1 MYRAIFLTIFAA
13 VTLSAQNAASID
25 SLRQGAEQKTLAWE
39 TLAKG
44 LENKIRG
51 LLPCDPKIA
60 AAVAEVNR
68 ASDARLAAFS
78 DYFGAVLAETSARAA
93 AASRLPDSQAK
104 TGTQFLETEH
114 AEGVE
119 ERAGIEYQISQLRA
133 NPGRKSEIGEAETAL
148 RAVAALT
155 DRRNLIMVQQS
166 VRGDALNESLRTL
179 VSQSLAAEAA
189 VKALAAAQTIEAERW
204 RAYYVARL
212 ARVDAECS
220 AINLTPLGARP
231 RAGAQ

>member
-1 MYRAIFLTIFAA
+1 MYRAILLTIFAA
-13 VTLSAQNAASID
+13 ATLSAQGAAPIA
-25 SLRQGAEQKTLAWE
+25 SLRETAEQKTQAWE
-39 TLAKG
+39 TLAKS
-44 LENKIRG
+44 LESKIRG
-51 LLPCDPKIA
+51 LLPCDPKIG

-68 ASDARLAAFS
+68 ASEARLAAFN
-78 DYFGAVLAETSARAA
+78 DYFREVLNETSTRAA
-93 AASRLPDSQAK
+93 EASSLLDAQGK

-119 ERAGIEYQISQLRA
+119 ERAGIEYQISQLTG
-133 NPGRKSEIGEAETAL
+133 NPGRKSEIGDAENAL
-148 RAVAALT
+148 RAVAGLT

-189 VKALAAAQTIEAERW
+189 VKALAAAHATEAERW

-212 ARVDAECS
+212 ARVNAECT
-220 AINLTPLGARP
+220 AINPAPLAHRP

>member
-1 MYRAIFLTIFAA
+1 MYRAIILTIFAA
-13 VTLSAQNAASID
+13 VTLSAQNPASIAT
-25 SLRQGAEQKTLAWE
+25 LRQTAEQKTGVWE
-39 TLAKG
+39 TLAKA

-60 AAVAEVNR
+60 VAVSEVNR
-68 ASDARLAAFS
+68 ASDARLAAFN

-93 AASRLPDSQAK
+93 EASRLLDSQAK

-119 ERAGIEYQISQLRA
+119 ERAGIEYQISQLIA
-133 NPGRKSEIGEAETAL
+133 NPGRKSEVSDAETAL
-148 RAVAALT
+148 RALAALT

-166 VRGDALNESLRTL
+166 VRGDALNESLRAL

-189 VKALAAAQTIEAERW
+189 VKALATAHATEAERW
-204 RAYYVARL
+204 RSYYVARL
-212 ARVDAECS
+212 ARVDAECT
-220 AINLTPLGARP
+220 AINPTPLAPRP
-231 RAGAQ
+231 RPGAQ

>member
-1 MYRAIFLTIFAA
+1 MYRVIFVTIVTA
-13 VTLSAQNAASID
+13 VTLSAQGTASIPN
-25 SLRQGAEQKTLAWE
+25 LRQTAEEKTRGWD
-39 TLAKG
+39 TLAKA

-60 AAVAEVNR
+60 TAVAEVNR
-68 ASDARLAAFS
+68 ASDARLVAFNE
-78 DYFGAVLAETSARAA
+78 YFRAVLAETSSRAA
-93 AASRLPDSQAK
+93 EASRLLDSQTK
-104 TGTQFLETEH
+104 TGLQFLETEH

-119 ERAGIEYQISQLRA
+119 ERAGIEYQISQLIA
-133 NPGRKSEIGEAETAL
+133 NPERKSEIGDAETAL
-148 RAVAALT
+148 RAVAGLT

-166 VRGDALNESLRTL
+166 VRGDALNQSLRTL

-189 VKALAAAQTIEAERW
+189 VKALAAAHATEAERW

-212 ARVDAECS
+212 ARVDAECT
-220 AINLTPLGARP
+220 AISPTPITSRP